1 MGRDRRDDVK
11 CYKTLDV
18 EFIMETDKAYR
29 FVNREDGLLFWV
41 PKSVCDYEGTDEVRI
56 EVWFCDKHF
65 HYE

>member
-29 FVNREDGLLFWV
+29 FVNREDGLIFWV
-41 PKSVCDYEGTDEVRI
+41 PKSVVQYGGTDEVLI
-56 EVWFCDKHF
+56 EVWFCDKNF